1 MFTQLQKMLRNGDSV
16 TIAVENNTQLR
27 VSVFPKL
34 AAPGGESG
42 EPHKALSLPLSLVA
56 TPAELDSPAFLETLE
71 KFTASAGA
79 LRHTLDE
86 VEAAH
91 KTAAESARAKAKP
104 AAKHKPEPATPPKS
118 ETPEPSTE
126 ELVLE

>member
-1 MFTQLQKMLRNGDSV
+1 MFNQLQKMLRAGDSVTV
-16 TIAVENNTQLR
+16 TIAVENDTQLR
-27 VSVFPKL
+27 VFVYPKL
-34 AAPGGESG
+34 DQKEDR
-42 EPHKALSLPLSLVA
+42 KALNTPLCVVA
-56 TPAELDSPAFLETLE
+56 TPAELDSPAFLEALE

-91 KTAAESARAKAKP
+91 KAAADAARTKAKP
-104 AAKHKPEPATPPKS
+104 AKTKVEPESEAAAKSA
-118 ETPEPSTE
+118 ETPADDHTE